1 MLFSNKI
8 ILLVSNRV
16 GELLSLFCYQAYL
29 SSIWRKLKEKFSKLF
44 SKWLII
50 FFVHAYGIQCL
61 NQLLQVTGLTTG
73 IKWSLKVAQVFS
85 RRHEKRESLVTWEIF
100 HINFQNKC
108 SWWPL
113 HTVCLNFK
121 MALNQ
126 KQCFT
131 IWFSRCFAMK
141 QSHRVGVVCWCKKEN
156 WLFPSCLRGKVGLH

>member
-16 GELLSLFCYQAYL
+16 SELLSPFCYQAYV
-29 SSIWRKLKEKFSKLF
+29 SSIWRKLKEKLSKLF
-44 SKWLII
+44 SKWLIL

-61 NQLLQVTGLTTG
+61 NQLLLVTGLMTG
-73 IKWSLKVAQVFS
+73 IKWPLKVVQVFS
-85 RRHEKRESLVTWEIF
+85 RRHEKRDSLVTWEIF

-108 SWWPL
+108 SLWPL
-113 HTVCLNFK
+113 HTVFLNFK

-131 IWFSRCFAMK
+131 KSVLPSSKVIELVLF
-141 QSHRVGVVCWCKKEN
+141 VDVKKKIYFFLLAWGEK
-156 WLFPSCLRGKVGLH
+156 LVYIRLV